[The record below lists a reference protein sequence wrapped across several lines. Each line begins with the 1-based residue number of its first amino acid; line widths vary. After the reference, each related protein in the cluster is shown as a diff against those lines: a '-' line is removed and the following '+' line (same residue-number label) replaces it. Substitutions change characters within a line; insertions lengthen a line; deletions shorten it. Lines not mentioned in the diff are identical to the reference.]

1 MENIEKEFTSA
12 CFQVPWGVIEAKCW
26 GSKSGKPFL
35 GLHGWLDN
43 ANTFDK
49 LAPLLPKDTYLVAID
64 FPGHGRSS
72 LRPPGVPYTFFDWVI
87 DVKRVITQLKWT
99 RFSLIGHS
107 MGAGIAALYS
117 GVFPDEVE
125 KLILLEYRGPSVA
138 SYEDAPSVLAAY
150 AKHIISDQ
158 FKNNF
163 KVFPD
168 VKSVVNKILQAN
180 PELTEESARILAER
194 KVQEVDGG
202 VVLRTEPR
210 LRNTLLGGVAEGVK
224 GNYIVY
230 TQSLVNS
237 ILSHIKCPVVV
248 VRGLNPAAMF
258 RHQDE
263 YMRGRFDV
271 MKKNAAFYEYWDVVG
286 NHCVHLNN
294 AGVVAEKI
302 NSFLKRCDTLKS
314 KL

>member
-1 MENIEKEFTSA
+1 MGKYEQELTSA

-26 GSKSGKPFL
+26 GSESGKPFI

-49 LAPLLPKDTYLVAID
+49 LAPLLPKDTYLVVID

-72 LRPPGVPYTFFDWVI
+72 LRPPGVPYTFLDWVI

-107 MGAGIAALYS
+107 MGAGVAALYS
-117 GVFPDEVE
+117 GVFPDEIE

-138 SYEDAPSVLAAY
+138 EEKDASSFLVAFT
-150 AKHIISDQ
+150 KNIISNQ
-158 FKNNF
+158 LKNNF

-168 VKSVVNKILQAN
+168 VKSVMHKILQAN
-180 PELTEESARILAER
+180 PELTEESARILTER
-194 KVQEVDGG
+194 KVHEVDG
-202 VVLRTEPR
+202 VVALRTEPR
-210 LRNTLLGGVAEGVK
+210 LRLARGRDVC
-224 GNYIVY
+224 GNYLVL
-230 TQSLVNS
+230 TQSLVIS
-237 ILSHIKCPVVV
+237 VISHIKCPVLV
-248 VRGLNPAAMF
+248 VRGLKCNPLF
-258 RHQDE
+258 RFQDE
-263 YMRGRFDV
+263 YMRERFNI
-271 MKKNAAFYEYWDVVG
+271 MKKSASFYEYWEVDG

-294 AGVVAEKI
+294 AGIVAEKI
-302 NSFLKRCDTLKS
+302 NNFLIRCDISKS

>member
-12 CFQVPWGVIEAKCW
+12 CFQVPWGVIKAKCW

-72 LRPPGVPYTFFDWVI
+72 LRPQGVPYTFFDWVI

-107 MGAGIAALYS
+107 MGAGVAALYG

-125 KLILLEYRGPSVA
+125 KLVLLEYRGPSVA
-138 SYEDAPSVLAAY
+138 RNEDAPYVLSAY

-168 VKSVVNKILQAN
+168 VKSVVHKILKAN

-194 KVQEVDGG
+194 KVQEVDDG

-210 LRNTLLGGVAEGVK
+210 LKLAVAGDDVR
-224 GNYIVY
+224 GNNLVY

-237 ILSHIKCPVVV
+237 ILSHIKCPVLV
-248 VRGLNPAAMF
+248 VRGLNPSAMF

-263 YMRGRFDV
+263 YMRERFDV
-271 MKKNAAFYEYWDVVG
+271 MKKNATFYEYWDVVG
-286 NHCVHLNN
+286 NHCLHLNN

-302 NSFLKRCDTLKS
+302 NSFLERFDTLKS